1 MKTQKLFLVIGLAS
15 TFLVLAAAAAR
26 AAAPPTNDNSDD
38 RRTPVVRAVE
48 KAAPAVVNIST
59 KSVRTVT
66 PLIGMNVPDAFR
78 QQFGDLFKPQRQV
91 VGSLGSGV
99 IVNPKGYIVT
109 NTHVVLL
116 ADEIIVT
123 LADESQHKADL
134 VSADLA
140 ADLAIIKIAAEKPL
154 TAIRL
159 GTSSDL
165 LIGETVIAVGNP
177 FGYQHT
183 VTTGVVS
190 AVDRAIQASETQK
203 YEGLIQ
209 TDAPINPGNSGGP
222 LLNIRGELIG
232 INTAIRAGAQGL
244 GFAIPVDKVRAI
256 MIDLLAVRRPGT
268 AWLGL
273 HFDPKQP
280 TAVVESVEKR
290 SPAEKA
296 GFAKG
301 DEVTS
306 LGGQKVKDALDLEA
320 ALLDY
325 HVGDTVQMGV
335 LRGPETLP
343 VKVKLMEMPKPDALR
358 LARAEFGL
366 LVSEITP
373 EVVTSMRLAVD
384 RGVLITGVDKD
395 SPAKTAG
402 FERGD
407 VIVQIGR
414 YRVDNLD
421 VMGALLAQAKKGD
434 EVGFVVVRGRSP
446 GQVLIPA
453 RDPETEV
460 PTTVPAV
467 TDTRPAP
474 TATTPVPT
482 STTPAPTATVR
493 PIVTPTARPTVTP
506 TATTKPVVRPTA
518 PVKTAPTTSGRTI

>member
-1 MKTQKLFLVIGLAS
+1 MNSKRLLLIGWALAILTVAAS
-15 TFLVLAAAAAR
+15 TVR
-26 AAAPPTNDNSDD
+26 ASAPPPNENSDD
-38 RRTPVVRAVE
+38 RRTPVVQAVE

-59 KSVRTVT
+59 KSVRMVQ
-66 PLIGMNVPDAFR
+66 PLLGMNVPDAFR

-99 IVNPKGYIVT
+99 LISPKGYIVT
-109 NTHVVLL
+109 NTHVVLQ
-116 ADEIIVT
+116 ADEIVVT
-123 LADESQHKADL
+123 MADESQHKAEL
-134 VSADLA
+134 VSADLG
-140 ADLAIIKIAAEKPL
+140 ADLAIIKIAGDKPF

-273 HFDPKQP
+273 HFDTKRP
-280 TAVVESVEKR
+280 TAVVDAVERR

-296 GFAKG
+296 GLAKG
-301 DEVTS
+301 DEITD
-306 LGGQKVKDALDLEA
+306 LGGQKFKDALDLET
-320 ALLDY
+320 ALLDL
-325 HVGDTVQMGV
+325 HVGDTVQLGV
-335 LRGPETLP
+335 LRGKETLA
-343 VKVKLMEMPKPDALR
+343 VKAVLAQMPKPDALR
-358 LARAEFGL
+358 LARVEFGL
-366 LVSEITP
+366 HVAQVDPEAVS
-373 EVVTSMRLAVD
+373 SMRLAVD
-384 RGVLITGVDKD
+384 RGVLVTDVDKD
-395 SPAKTAG
+395 SPAKAAG
-402 FERGD
+402 FEKGD
-407 VIVQIGR
+407 VIVQVGR

-421 VMGALLAQAKKGD
+421 VLGALLAQAKAGD
-434 EVGFVVVRGRSP
+434 QVGFVVARGRTV
-446 GQVLIPA
+446 GQVLMSARNPEADLPA
-453 RDPETEV
+453 P
-460 PTTVPAV
+460 PPAV
-467 TDTRPAP
+467 TPTAPAP
-474 TATTPVPT
+474 TATAAPKP
-482 STTPAPTATVR
+482 PA
-493 PIVTPTARPTVTP
+493 TPTAPSK
-506 TATTKPVVRPTA
+506 TATP
-518 PVKTAPTTSGRTI
+518 GRVI